1 MKEKYLI
8 LVGLLFLALGYFWGY
23 KTTTPER
30 VEIVQQDTI
39 TIVKIDTIPFPQ
51 PIPYKVEI
59 VRNDTIYINDTIY
72 VALPIEIKEYQ
83 AEEYYAKISGYKPN
97 LDYIE
102 VFQKET
108 IKYINTTEK
117 VYSKPKKWGVGV
129 QLGAGIVIGDKVQ
142 LKPYLGLGLS
152 YNFITF

>member
-23 KTTTPER
+23 KTTTPDR

-83 AEEYYAKISGYKPN
+83 AEEYYAKAKAKELEDSK
-97 LDYIE
+97 DY
-102 VFQKET
+102 
-108 IKYINTTEK
+108 TTEIDDDL
-117 VYSKPKKWGVGV
+117 P
-129 QLGAGIVIGDKVQ
+129 
-142 LKPYLGLGLS
+142 
-152 YNFITF
+152 F

>member
-1 MKEKYLI
+1 MKERYLI
-8 LVGLLFLALGYFWGY
+8 LVGILFLALGYFWGY

-39 TIVKIDTIPFPQ
+39 TIVKIDTILFPK

-72 VALPIEIKEYQ
+72 VALPIETKEYQ
-83 AEEYYAKISGYKPN
+83 AEEYYAKVSGYKPN

-152 YNFITF
+152 YNIITF